1 MAVRLMEEP
10 ARLVCWFT
18 RGTTATVELPV
29 QENPQLV
36 RDMASGL
43 IQLIH
48 PHGRVDAETTVREFV
63 RATRLFAAEM
73 AKRGHFGGAA
83 ELTRPTLV
91 EQLWVT
97 GAAHE
102 SMIRRMLAAFD
113 QDTQALRP
121 EVRELVGGRAFNQK
135 RRRDS
140 KPMLPY
146 DETVW
151 SRLQETCRA
160 EIGEACSQFR
170 QARSAAAKG
179 RDPYQHGWSY
189 ANLCWWMVRHGP
201 ESAVSLGQRVGWS
214 PTMAYHRM
222 GRGGHAQRACTAL
235 FPSPSVVIAYQLLFG
250 AYTGIVPD
258 GIADLGVKDLEWAGD
273 ASMLV
278 NYLKGRTAEESVTV
292 PARAVRLIE
301 RWLEHS
307 TLSRRFAPETARSEL
322 WLRHEYTDLGV
333 WRTGPARHETI
344 QGWVRR
350 TGLTSND
357 GKLLKIHRHVI
368 RTSFE
373 SHRDRTKWFGSRR
386 GRIDPNHS
394 PRVEGDHY
402 LTAATPAQKNALETI
417 VEDAQGDLLRKA
429 LPPVVLSDDDLA
441 ELADNLPELVSRLG
455 LDDAAI
461 AELVGGQRDV
471 FAAACAD
478 PLAGLHGSK
487 GKPCPARPWVC
498 LLCPLS
504 LFAPRHAAN
513 LLRMKAFFARQWQQ
527 MPAAHFM
534 AVFGPY
540 AHRIEYILAS
550 YDPAEL
556 ARLASVISD
565 TDDEIPLYPEERTA

>member
-1 MAVRLMEEP
+1 MAARLMEEP

-18 RGTTATVELPV
+18 KGTIATVELLE

-36 RDMASGL
+36 RDMANGL
-43 IQLIH
+43 IGLIH
-48 PHGRVDAETTVREFV
+48 PHGQVDAESSVREFV
-63 RATRLFAAEM
+63 RATRLFAAAM
-73 AKRGHFGGAA
+73 AKRGHVGGAA
-83 ELTRPTLV
+83 DLTRPALV

-102 SMIRRMLAAFD
+102 SMIRRMLASFD
-113 QDTQALRP
+113 QDTQALRS
-121 EVRELVGGRAFNQK
+121 EVRELVGGRAYNQK

-140 KPMLPY
+140 KPLLPY

-151 SRLQETCRA
+151 SQLQEVCRT
-160 EIGEACSQFR
+160 EIQEAWSKFR
-170 QARSAAAKG
+170 QARAAAEKG

-189 ANLCWWMVRHGP
+189 ENLCWWMVRHGP
-201 ESAVSLGQRVGWS
+201 ENAVSLGQRVGWT
-214 PTMAYHRM
+214 PTMAYFRM

-235 FPSPSVVIAYQLLFG
+235 FPSSSLVIAYQLLFG

-258 GIADLGVKDLEWAGD
+258 GIADLGVEDLEWAGD
-273 ASMLV
+273 AAMLV
-278 NYLKGRTAEESVTV
+278 NYLKGRTAEESVTLS
-292 PARAVRLIE
+292 PRAVRLVE

-307 TLSRRFAPETARSEL
+307 ALSRRFAAETEASEL
-322 WLRHEYTDLGV
+322 WLRHDYTSLGV
-333 WRTGPARHETI
+333 WRTGPSRHEAI

-350 TGLTSND
+350 AGLKGGD
-357 GKLLKIHRHVI
+357 GKPLRIHRHMI

-373 SHRDRTKWFGSRR
+373 SHRDRKNWFGSGR

-402 LTAATPAQKNALETI
+402 LTAATPAQKDALETI
-417 VEDAQGDLLRKA
+417 VEEAQGDVLRKA
-429 LPPVVLSDDDLA
+429 LPPTVLSDDDLA
-441 ELADNLPELVSRLG
+441 ELADNLPDLVSRLG

-471 FAAACAD
+471 FVAACAD
-478 PLAGLHGSK
+478 PLAGLHGPK

-527 MPAAHFM
+527 MPAAQFM

-540 AHRIEYILAS
+540 AHRIEQILTS

-556 ARLASVISD
+556 ARLATVITD